1 MKHLCFGANYKVNI
15 MKIPTNWTFD
25 NTDVAANFDS
35 HVREQLPW
43 YDIVSNAIAQI
54 GNHYIPENGVVY
66 DIGASS
72 GNIEKVLLSTL
83 SDRDV
88 TFIPIEKS
96 PEMVATYTGSYN
108 VLAMDATDVEYEP
121 FDFAV
126 CFLSMM
132 FISPHKRIALM
143 DALMHNLRDG
153 GAIVIVE
160 KTVPVGGYASTVL
173 SRLTLKEKL
182 NNGASPE
189 DIINKELS
197 LSGVQRPIDSDKL
210 FENYKHTE
218 FFRYGEF
225 GGYIVE
231 NK

>member
-1 MKHLCFGANYKVNI
+1 

-25 NTDVAANFDS
+25 DTDVAANFDS

-43 YDIVSNAIAQI
+43 YDIVSTAIAQI
-54 GNHYIPENGVVY
+54 GNHYIPETGVVY

-83 SDRDV
+83 TDRDV
-88 TFIPIEKS
+88 SFIPIEKS
-96 PEMVATYTGSYN
+96 PEMVATYTGRYD
-108 VLAMDATDVEYEP
+108 VLVMDATEVEYQP

-132 FISPHKRIALM
+132 FIPPHKRNALL
-143 DALMHNLRDG
+143 DTLMYNLRDG
-153 GAIVIVE
+153 GALVVVE
-160 KTVPVGGYASTVL
+160 KTIPVGGYASTVL
-173 SRLTLKEKL
+173 ARLTLKEKL
-182 NNGASPE
+182 NNGVSPKN
-189 DIINKELS
+189 IINKELS
-197 LSGVQRPIDSDKL
+197 LSGVQRPIDSEKL
-210 FENYKHTE
+210 FSNYKYTE